1 MRIYLKNNPAKFY
14 PDSISNDDGAL
25 KPVHTVAEKC
35 NCRRCLADSLTFLR
49 QSHFYPDPI
58 SNDEALGCFVKCR
71 PNNKNNKKKKKSN
84 HNRKMSKRYG
94 ISSWSNNN
102 SYPMHA
108 GIKPATHEP
117 SWRAVVTARQDGP
130 SRRLPWHTSRH
141 DGPSRPV
148 MTGRRREPSAHHH
161 PRI

>member
-25 KPVHTVAEKC
+25 KPVHTVAEKR

-94 ISSWSNNN
+94 ISS
-102 SYPMHA
+102 
-108 GIKPATHEP
+108 
-117 SWRAVVTARQDGP
+117 
-130 SRRLPWHTSRH
+130 
-141 DGPSRPV
+141 
-148 MTGRRREPSAHHH
+148 
-161 PRI
+161 